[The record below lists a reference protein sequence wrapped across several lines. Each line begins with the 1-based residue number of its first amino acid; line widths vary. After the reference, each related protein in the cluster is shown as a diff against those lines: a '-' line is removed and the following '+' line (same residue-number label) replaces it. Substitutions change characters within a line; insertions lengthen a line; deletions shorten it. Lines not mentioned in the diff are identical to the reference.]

1 MGRWNCDSELI
12 MWCIFVSLG
21 HLNQVF
27 LVLSAVSRHI
37 PFWFILTCSFMWK
50 AAWAQ
55 RQDKCSSLDR
65 VKDSPSQNLS
75 PGCVSDKCR
84 SASWEVS
91 LASLIHCHLTQVRFS
106 EQWHLKQDH
115 LNKKQRWGFSGRER
129 GSGDAV
135 CILLTPERAGSAG
148 NHKVFLLRVNGLGYI
163 FWRRIACFLICRMI
177 NISPLLKG
185 CLEE

>member
-1 MGRWNCDSELI
+1 MPFIQKTLFLFYFVPGLVGRWNCDSELI

-129 GSGDAV
+129 VSSCHQPQTRQGTTTAR
-135 CILLTPERAGSAG
+135 P
-148 NHKVFLLRVNGLGYI
+148 
-163 FWRRIACFLICRMI
+163 
-177 NISPLLKG
+177 
-185 CLEE
+185 